1 MVSDKLLREYAYNI
15 YLGKKGYSFEKAL
28 LLFPKYYSKIKGY
41 YQEIEAKE
49 NLKKTTQLSLMVP
62 LIVVKT
68 FTSIAEKI
76 VNFHANRKEATD
88 IQSMIDITVENI
100 KFDKSLLDDYE
111 SLTKYYDLYLMDK
124 TELESAINQQYLFLK
139 DEMDLYNALTN
150 NDLEKARSILTNGRE
165 QK

>member
-15 YLGKKGYSFEKAL
+15 YLGKKDYSFEKAL

-49 NLKKTTQLSLMVP
+49 NLRKTTQLNLMMP

-76 VNFHANRKEATD
+76 VSFHANRKEATD

-124 TELESAINQQYLFLK
+124 KELEAAINQQYLFLK
-139 DEMDLYNALTN
+139 DEVDLYNSLTN
-150 NDLEKARSILTNGRE
+150 NDLEKARSILTDGRE
-165 QK
+165 

>member
-15 YLGKKGYSFEKAL
+15 YLGKKDYSFEKAL
-28 LLFPKYYSKIKGY
+28 LLFPKYYSEIKGY

-49 NLKKTTQLSLMVP
+49 NLKKTIQFNSIMP
-62 LIVVKT
+62 LIIVKT
-68 FTSIAEKI
+68 FASIAEKI

-111 SLTKYYDLYLMDK
+111 SLTKYYDLYVLDK
-124 TELESAINQQYLFLK
+124 KELESAINQQYLFLK

-150 NDLEKARSILTNGRE
+150 NDLETARSILTNGRE
-165 QK
+165 

>member
-15 YLGKKGYSFEKAL
+15 YLGNKDYSFEKAL

-49 NLKKTTQLSLMVP
+49 NLKKTIQFNSMMP
-62 LIVVKT
+62 LIIVKT

-111 SLTKYYDLYLMDK
+111 SLIKYYDLYLMDK

-139 DEMDLYNALTN
+139 DEVDLYNSLTN
-150 NDLEKARSILTNGRE
+150 NDLETARSILTDGRE
-165 QK
+165 

>member
-49 NLKKTTQLSLMVP
+49 NLKKTTQLNLMVP
-62 LIVVKT
+62 LIIVKT
-68 FTSIAEKI
+68 FANIAEKI
-76 VNFHANRKEATD
+76 VNFHANRREATD
-88 IQSMIDITVENI
+88 IQSMIDITVDNI

-111 SLTKYYDLYLMDK
+111 SLTKYYDLYVMDK
-124 TELESAINQQYLFLK
+124 KDLESAINQQYLFLK

-165 QK
+165 

>member
-15 YLGKKGYSFEKAL
+15 YLGNKDYSFEKAL
-28 LLFPKYYSKIKGY
+28 LLFPKYYSDIKGY

-49 NLKKTTQLSLMVP
+49 NIKKTIQFNAMVP
-62 LIVVKT
+62 LVIVKT

-76 VNFHANRKEATD
+76 VSFHANRKEATD
-88 IQSMIDITVENI
+88 IQSMIDITAENI

-124 TELESAINQQYLFLK
+124 KELESAINQQYLFLK
-139 DEMDLYNALTN
+139 DEVDLYNSLTN
-150 NDLEKARSILTNGRE
+150 NDLETARSILTNGRE
-165 QK
+165 

>member
-28 LLFPKYYSKIKGY
+28 LLFPKYYSEIKGY

-49 NLKKTTQLSLMVP
+49 NIKKTTQFNMMVP
-62 LIVVKT
+62 LVIVKT

-76 VNFHANRKEATD
+76 VSFHANRKEATD

-124 TELESAINQQYLFLK
+124 KELESAINQQYLFLK

-150 NDLEKARSILTNGRE
+150 NDLETARSILTNGR
-165 QK
+165 K

>member
-49 NLKKTTQLSLMVP
+49 NLKKTTQLNLMVP
-62 LIVVKT
+62 LIIVKT
-68 FTSIAEKI
+68 FANIAEKI
-76 VNFHANRKEATD
+76 VNFHANKREATD
-88 IQSMIDITVENI
+88 IQSMIDITVDNI

-111 SLTKYYDLYLMDK
+111 SLTKYYDLYVMDK
-124 TELESAINQQYLFLK
+124 KDLESAINQQYLFLK

-165 QK
+165 